1 MSRSERQDRRSMVR
15 KQIAS
20 RGITDRRV
28 LAAMASI
35 PRDRFVSDDQQHLAY
50 ADRPLPIGQHQT
62 ISQPYI
68 VALMAEQAGLNRRS
82 RVLEVGTGS
91 GYAAAVYARIAK
103 HVWTIERLSELA
115 DEARQRFITLGSDNI
130 TTIVGDGA
138 DGLPEAAPFDAII
151 VAAAAPNTPMPLREQ
166 LAIDGNLVIPVGDRA
181 FQDLLVIR
189 RTTSGYTEHSAGA
202 CRFVP
207 LVSPEAFND

>member
-1 MSRSERQDRRSMVR
+1 MVR
-15 KQIAS
+15 KQIAN

-28 LAAMASI
+28 LASMASI
-35 PRDRFVSDDQQHLAY
+35 PRDRFVSDDQKHLAH

-68 VALMAEQAGLNRRS
+68 VALMAEQAGLNRQS
-82 RVLEVGTGS
+82 RVLEIGTGS
-91 GYAAAVYARIAK
+91 GYAAAVFARIAK
-103 HVWTIERLSELA
+103 HVWTIERLSDLA
-115 DEARQRFITLGSDNI
+115 DEARQRFVALGLDNI

-138 DGLPEAAPFDAII
+138 IGLPEAAPFDAII
-151 VAAAAPNTPMPLREQ
+151 VAAAAPHTPTPLRDQ
-166 LAIDGNLVIPVGDRA
+166 LAVDGSLVIPVGDRA

-189 RTTSGYTEHSAGA
+189 RTASGYTEHSAGA